1 MVIVNAPLRADQFR
15 TKAEALGLTFV
26 SKAGMKMK
34 FSAPA
39 GQDAD
44 GCKAEKA
51 VQGGPS
57 TEHRLFPGH
66 HGIKGASEGRLKG
79 SADVGFKKE
88 IADPEPVRKYL
99 SYL

>member
-1 MVIVNAPLRADQFR
+1 MVTVNAPLRADQFR

-44 GCKAEKA
+44 LAAKLKKQSSARTSVAVSVKALIL
-51 VQGGPS
+51 Q
-57 TEHRLFPGH
+57 RL
-66 HGIKGASEGRLKG
+66 
-79 SADVGFKKE
+79 
-88 IADPEPVRKYL
+88 
-99 SYL
+99 